1 MFDLNKLLAFKLSPV
16 TFVKS
21 SNLEGSM
28 YRYYHSTVHVHE
40 FLGWETD
47 KTICTWNHILELHLT
62 SLACYSVISSQERL
76 TSKTIK
82 RYDYQYKQIH

>member
-40 FLGWETD
+40 FLG
-47 KTICTWNHILELHLT
+47 
-62 SLACYSVISSQERL
+62 
-76 TSKTIK
+76 
-82 RYDYQYKQIH
+82 